1 MRSVL
6 QGVLRVVGVGDPDRD
21 DGAGAAVA
29 ARCGGRVVG
38 DASFDGCWEPGDDV
52 VVVDSMVSGAPPGS
66 VRWFQGD
73 AAPTH
78 HGVAE
83 AIAALGRAGRLPA
96 RLRVVGIEAH
106 GPAPAV
112 GVFSPPVRLAVEE
125 LERVLGPD

>member
-1 MRSVL
+1 MRAVL

-29 ARCGGRVVG
+29 ARCGGRVVV
-38 DASFDGCWEPGDDV
+38 DASFDGCWEPDDDV
-52 VVVDSMVSGAPPGS
+52 VVVDTMVSGAPPGT
-66 VRWFQGD
+66 VRWLDGS
-73 AAPTH
+73 ARTH
-78 HGVAE
+78 HGVTE
-83 AIAALGRAGRLPA
+83 AIAALGRDGRLPA

-112 GVFSPPVRLAVEE
+112 GVLSPPVRLAVEE